1 MNEFARKF
9 FLAGLGLAAT
19 TENKAKNAFNEL
31 IQKGENLQSK
41 EAKFLKE
48 MMDSTEKTADEF
60 SDRFDDLKNDFI
72 QKMGAVSKEE
82 FEDLKSTVNKM
93 KKQNDEHNENL
104 EKLTEEIKKLKNEIN
119 KKTG

>member
-31 IQKGENLQSK
+31 TQKGENLQSE

-48 MMDSTEKTADEF
+48 IMDSSEKTADEF
-60 SDRFDDLKNDFI
+60 SDRFDDLKEEFI
-72 QKMGAVSKEE
+72 RKMGAVSKEE
-82 FEDLKSTVNKM
+82 FDDLKSSLNKM
-93 KKQNDEHNENL
+93 KAQNDEHSENL
-104 EKLTEEIKKLKNEIN
+104 EKLTEEIKKLKNELN